1 MHLMQLLGHPREC
14 PGKMLADNTL
24 FIAIAMM
31 LATLDISKAKDESG
45 REIEPDCIY
54 TPGVVRL
61 VEYYVCCVMRT
72 GCY

>member
-1 MHLMQLLGHPREC
+1 
-14 PGKMLADNTL
+14 MLADNTL

-31 LATLDISKAKDESG
+31 LVTFDISKAKDESG